1 MANDEKMVARGEETL
16 PADDNVPSLDDSQ
29 DGPLSKA
36 APKDDDKARLGKTL
50 SFPGAKSQ
58 QAPSRLDDSFGMPDF
73 GFFADPVMPEPP
85 AKASANP
92 FDPLPA
98 AEDLKP
104 AAALPADETGGA
116 MPLQEGTGWEPV
128 GSIMKPSSL
137 RARIEMQEADDS
149 AIGQLFANDDE
160 MADEA
165 GDAEKSASQ
174 RHEANVT
181 PFPGTVLHLHS
192 ERTPADMLRGGGK
205 SADVFEEL
213 AARAVEEKAPP
224 SDDPEA
230 NPDAL
235 ADAVQSALRN
245 IYGSYSEPQQPDAV
259 DLGGYTVAD
268 ALAGPADVGLD
279 EAAWAE
285 ERTAPVEWA
294 VPGSRSRDYDADQQP
309 SADAGGSEPA
319 LDYFYNQRRQ
329 ERAAPQL
336 SPEMSLNE
344 YAARTALEDKWE
356 PEADQDDDRRV
367 MPFPTR
373 DRGDYRG
380 RAPEPA
386 VGEAS
391 IIRTGGFFSDDSRR
405 SPLEPEWGQPPYNAP
420 QNARGTITPTYAPA
434 VATPADQMPG
444 QAPDSG
450 HLLGAAGLGL
460 IGGIALAGVLAVFVF
475 NSFVDEGGQII
486 TDGNSKITEQLA
498 PAQIAAN
505 PLETRAPVIRPVEAA
520 KPAPV
525 AVEPPT
531 SAPAAPAPEPRRS
544 AALVPPPAAPA
555 PLPTPDSGGGARLVA
570 SSASGA
576 SDAPIRLNIV
586 VADGDAGDA
595 LVSLKGLPKDAKL
608 STEGIDVG
616 GGQRLLPP
624 SGLKDLTITVP
635 PSAAGTHRLEAQLLK
650 DSAQTS
656 VSEPVPFTLSV
667 TAGGVTA
674 AGATATGQARVAQA
688 TPGAARTAGV
698 VPTVLPDEAPL
709 PETDFLTQVLIRDG
723 NKLMREGD
731 IAAAQRTYEKASA
744 SNNPEAFL
752 ALGRSYDPTYFEKLN
767 VKTGRPDP
775 AKAFDSYKKALDG
788 GLGGARA
795 KIDAL
800 KQWLQR

>member
-1 MANDEKMVARGEETL
+1 MANDEKMVARGEETP
-16 PADDNVPSLDDSQ
+16 PADANVPSLDDSQ

-36 APKDDDKARLGKTL
+36 APKEDDKARLGKTL

-85 AKASANP
+85 AKESAG
-92 FDPLPA
+92 PLDSQPA
-98 AEDLKP
+98 AEDVKP
-104 AAALPADETGGA
+104 AAASPGGEISGA

-149 AIGQLFANDDE
+149 IIGQFFANDDE

-165 GDAEKSASQ
+165 GEAEKSATQ

-192 ERTPADMLRGGGK
+192 ERTPADMLRGGAK

-213 AARAVEEKAPP
+213 TARAGEEKAPA
-224 SDDPEA
+224 SADPEA

-245 IYGSYSEPQQPDAV
+245 IYGSYSEPQQPEAG

-268 ALAGPADVGLD
+268 ALAGPDAPLD

-285 ERTAPVEWA
+285 DRTAPVEWA
-294 VPGSRSRDYDADQQP
+294 HSARSRDYDADQP
-309 SADAGGSEPA
+309 SADVSGGEPA

-329 ERAAPQL
+329 ERPAPQL

-344 YAARTALEDKWE
+344 YAARSALDDKWE
-356 PEADQDDDRRV
+356 PEAEQDDDRRV
-367 MPFPTR
+367 MPFPSR

-405 SPLEPEWGQPPYNAP
+405 SPMAPEWGQPPYAAP

-486 TDGNSKITEQLA
+486 ADGNSKITEQLA
-498 PAQIAAN
+498 PAQTAAN
-505 PLETRAPVIRPVEAA
+505 PFETRTPAARQVEAA
-520 KPAPV
+520 KPAP
-525 AVEPPT
+525 
-531 SAPAAPAPEPRRS
+531 APAPTPAPASVAAEPSTPAPAAPAPAPEPRRS
-544 AALVPPPAAPA
+544 AALSPPPAAPA

-570 SSASGA
+570 SSVSGA
-576 SDAPIRLNIV
+576 PDTPIRLNIV

-635 PSAAGTHRLEAQLLK
+635 SGASGTYRLEAQLLK

-656 VSEPVPFTLSV
+656 VSEPVPFTLN
-667 TAGGVTA
+667 VTA
-674 AGATATGQARVAQA
+674 AGQARVAQA
-688 TPGAARTAGV
+688 TPGAAARGA
-698 VPTVLPDEAPL
+698 VPAVLPDEGPL

-731 IAAAQRTYEKASA
+731 IAAAQRTYEKAAA
-744 SNNPEAFL
+744 SNNPEAYL